1 MELENCVCPVQM
13 KTHSNAD
20 MKIPASRRRNGFT
33 LVELLVVIAIIAV
46 LAAAGF
52 AAGNAAIQKARK
64 VTCLNQ
70 ATGIETSVNS
80 FFTDYGYMPKEGST
94 DTTVKTD
101 KEVTLLTVL
110 LGLEGNSGNILNSRG
125 VKYLVAKEGKKV
137 GTKGSGGLIYNS
149 TGSAV
154 TGLYDPWGGGYS
166 VMMDLDF
173 DEKLIPV
180 TAAGGKSITLN
191 GRRVAVWSDGAD
203 GVNGGGKS
211 SDDVTT
217 WK

>member
-1 MELENCVCPVQM
+1 MVETENCVCPVSL

-52 AAGNAAIQKARK
+52 AAGNAAINKARK

-70 ATGIETSVNS
+70 ATGIEQAVNG
-80 FFTDYGYMPKEGST
+80 FFTDYGYMPKEGTS
-94 DTTVKTD
+94 DTTVETD

-110 LGLEGNSGNILNSRG
+110 LGLEGSSGTVLNTRG

-137 GTKGSGGLIYNS
+137 GTKGTGGLIYNS
-149 TGSAV
+149 NGTTV
-154 TGLYDPWGGGYS
+154 TGLYDPWGGGYN
-166 VMMDLDF
+166 VMLDLDF
-173 DEKLIPV
+173 DEKLQPKV
-180 TAAGGKSITLN
+180 AAGGATVTLN
-191 GRRVAVWSDGAD
+191 GKHVAVWSDGAD
-203 GVNGGGKS
+203 GVKGGGKAA
-211 SDDVTT
+211 DDVKT
-217 WK
+217 W